1 MFFIIQQRTICNLVL
16 SQKKSYISGPT
27 WLEIEMNSRLV
38 GEKNKYLKHGYLRNS
53 IKLEYKECRS
63 CKTRTQFTCVVCG
76 FCWSCH
82 WKVEQLAKIP
92 KHLLDDVI
100 NEW

>member
-1 MFFIIQQRTICNLVL
+1 
-16 SQKKSYISGPT
+16 
-27 WLEIEMNSRLV
+27 
-38 GEKNKYLKHGYLRNS
+38 LRNTTE
-53 IKLEYKECRS
+53 LEYKECRS

-92 KHLLDDVI
+92 KHLLEDV
-100 NEW
+100 